1 MNKIKIIL
9 SYILG
14 FILTICLFLLAGLF
28 ILKKTALDKSFMF
41 RLMDENNYYSN
52 VYNSI
57 CEDIEDYMTSS
68 GLEKEILDGVISK
81 NKVEK
86 DIREYTISL
95 YDNTKYEVSTTEIK
109 DKLKNNI
116 DHYLKDL
123 NLGIDNTN
131 ELDLFINDIENIYK
145 EEVSFYNTLDM
156 TKSYI
161 SKLNTMVDKVLLIDI
176 ICIVVLVI
184 IILLLKV
191 INIGSCLLGSGIILL
206 LVRMFIYERVDSQNI
221 LLVSDHFS
229 LIIRS
234 IFKYISNYMINIS
247 IILVCIGL
255 LFSLFKFGKKV
266 IEKRQSN

>member
-1 MNKIKIIL
+1 MNRLKIIL

-14 FILTICLFLLAGLF
+14 FALTISLFLLAGLL
-28 ILKKTALDKSFMF
+28 IVKNTILDKSFMF

-52 VYNSI
+52 VYKSI

-86 DIREYTISL
+86 DIVEYTNGL
-95 YDNTKYEVSTTEIK
+95 YSNTKYEVSTVEIK

-116 DHYLKDL
+116 NHYLKDL

-131 ELDLFINDIENIYK
+131 ELDLFISDIEDIYK
-145 EEVSFYNTLDM
+145 EEVSFYNTLDI
-156 TKSYI
+156 TSSI
-161 SKLNTMVDKVLLIDI
+161 INKLNNMIDKVLLAVI
-176 ICIVVLVI
+176 ICTVI
-184 IILLLKV
+184 LIILVLLLRV
-191 INIGSCLLGSGIILL
+191 VNIGSCILGSGIILFIIRL
-206 LVRMFIYERVDSQNI
+206 FIYERVDFENI

-234 IFKYISNYMINIS
+234 MFKYISNYMISIS
-247 IILVCIGL
+247 VILVCIGFI
-255 LFSLFKFGKKV
+255 FSLINFRKKV
-266 IEKRQSN
+266 IEKK